1 MSAEEEKK
9 KCYPSKDKPWLK
21 YYKKEAVNAA
31 LPECTIWQ
39 YVYDNNKDNMKG
51 TALKYYG
58 NKVTYK
64 EFFENVDKAARAF
77 TALGVKR
84 QEIVTIVS
92 MHTPET
98 IYMIYGLNRIG
109 AVPNM
114 IYPTSDSKAVEREIR
129 AAKSSVFV
137 YLAVDGGFADKDALN
152 DLHII
157 RLDVSDSMPF
167 AMREFYRICKG
178 YKTSKDEYTFKKFM
192 ELGKNVELPEVE
204 YDAMNTAVIVHTGGT
219 TGVPKGVMLSDL
231 NLNVVAMQY
240 SQIGFDFK
248 KNDVFM
254 DIIPPFIGFG
264 ISVGVHLPLSLG
276 MEIKLCIDIEPSDV
290 VRELRRMKP
299 KHFVSGPVI
308 VSEIMKN
315 DMGDMS
321 YLSTFA
327 GGGESL
333 SVEQE
338 ERLNR
343 YLHKHG
349 FKGYY
354 AQAYGMTEL
363 AATVCTD
370 IPSAGRVGTVGI
382 PLPLVNIKVIKKSDN
397 ESDEKKDK
405 KIIEENGDELGVGEE
420 GEICISSPS
429 MMIDYYNNKEE
440 TDGVI
445 GVDCDGKR
453 WIHTGDIG
461 YVDSDGF
468 LWLKNREKRIYFT
481 KNLYKLM
488 PQEIENKLKEITDV
502 VECGVVVKSDVERE
516 NVAVAFVT
524 VKAGVDKTH
533 IENVLMEHAR
543 HNLIDYMVPEKIII
557 LDELPHTKGNKVDYQ
572 ELERRA
578 RELPDADEET
588 AVTKEESNSDNI
600 KEDTEK
606 ELPDAEK
613 IDENT
618 EKKLSDKGDK
628 KEDLEVKSKK
638 RKGGHKSGLNTIF
651 IATCIAVV
659 AIALATICSIY
670 KIPESD
676 SMESSEKYV
685 ADLLASGLA
694 IIGIAISVWAGLNIA
709 NAIEK
714 KEVEDIKSSVKGI
727 NEQFEKKKEDIEKA
741 KKDVEEI
748 TQNVVTMRNE
758 RRDVNWNTFL
768 LELLETSQDTVSRY
782 FYEQFSETPIEWE
795 NIIEMV
801 LLEQDFTQIYNNYG
815 ETSKVKNVLLDKAE
829 NCINRAS
836 RLLSTV
842 DTIKN
847 PMLEKLIR
855 IYLHYRI
862 TEFHFMNGYMVDKE
876 KSYDEFK
883 LAAKGFKESQKLL
896 KIDLPSKKDN
906 LDFYVQR
913 DNLEL
918 AIYFA
923 NSIGEACSKVT
934 HRSNIPKENT
944 EEFESFKEEV
954 NPYSEDA
961 IFYLNIAVK
970 LNEKLPQREV
980 YYRNLGCAY
989 ERKDRNNYEFG
1000 TNAENIISNY
1010 KKALKAV
1017 ISYEENKVKVENIYK
1032 TLLSY
1037 YHVWLNYTFKSINK
1051 ESNIFSDKESFEI
1064 FMGNL
1069 KMKKDTLNEHTT
1081 GYLYDFNHVSELSVL
1096 DNPRFSLN
1104 RSMYGFSLSWII
1116 VLLLVHKEEIENR
1129 FKGTIEEYLIEIHKC
1144 VLTLELM
1151 QMSDDYYKDLKNR
1164 YEILSAYCKEQEII

>member
-1 MSAEEEKK
+1 MNAEEVKK

-39 YVYDNNKDNMKG
+39 YVHDNNKDNMKG
-51 TALKYYG
+51 TALNYYG

-64 EFFENVDKAARAF
+64 EFFENVDKAAKAF

-92 MHTPET
+92 MHTPEA

-109 AVPNM
+109 AVANM
-114 IYPTSDSKAVEREIR
+114 IYPTSDAKAVEKELR
-129 AAKSSVFV
+129 ATKSGVLV
-137 YLAVDGGFADKDALN
+137 YLSIFEEAVSDRAALN

-157 RLDVSDSMPF
+157 RLDVSDSMPLV
-167 AMREFYRICKG
+167 MKKLCRLKSKYRILKG
-178 YKTSKDEYTFKKFM
+178 EYSFSKFLRM
-192 ELGKNVELPEVE
+192 GKNVELPEVK
-204 YDAMNTAVIVHTGGT
+204 YNADDTAVIVHTGGT
-219 TGVPKGVMLSDL
+219 TGVPKGVKLSNL
-231 NLNVVAMQY
+231 NLNVVALQY
-240 SQIGFDFK
+240 GKLGFDFK
-248 KNDVFM
+248 KKDVFM

-264 ISVGVHLPLSLG
+264 ISVGVHLPLSQG
-276 MEIKLCIDIEPSDV
+276 MEIKLCIDIEPENV
-290 VRELRRMKP
+290 VKELTKMKP

-349 FKGYY
+349 FKGNY
-354 AQAYGMTEL
+354 AQGYGMTEL

-397 ESDEKKDK
+397 ESDEKQDK
-405 KIIEENGDELGVGEE
+405 KIIEENSDEFGVGEE

-468 LWLKNREKRIYFT
+468 LWLMGRNKRIYVT
-481 KNLYKLM
+481 RKIYKPM

-502 VECGVVVKSDVERE
+502 VECGVVAIPDAEKD

-524 VKAGVDKTH
+524 VKAGADKTH
-533 IENVLMEHAR
+533 IENVLMEHVR

-572 ELERRA
+572 ELDRRA

-618 EKKLSDKGDK
+618 EKKLSDKNDK

-638 RKGGHKSGLNTIF
+638 QKGGHKSGLNTIF

-795 NIIEMV
+795 NLIEMV
-801 LLEQDFTQIYNNYG
+801 LLEQDFSQIYNNYG
-815 ETSKVKNVLLDKAE
+815 ETSKVKKVLLDKAE
-829 NCINRAS
+829 NGINRAS
-836 RLLSTV
+836 GLLKTLNSI
-842 DTIKN
+842 DN
-847 PMLEKLIR
+847 PTLERLIR

-896 KIDLPSKKDN
+896 KIDLPGKKDK
-906 LDFYVQR
+906 LDVYVQR
-913 DNLEL
+913 DNLEM

-934 HRSNIPKENT
+934 HRDDIPKRNAPNAEIKR
-944 EEFESFKEEV
+944 FRDEV
-954 NPYSEDA
+954 NPYSEEA

-980 YYRNLGCAY
+980 YFRNLGCAY
-989 ERKDRNNYEFG
+989 ERKDRNNDAFG
-1000 TNAENIISNY
+1000 ENAENIISNY
-1010 KKALKAV
+1010 RKALKAV
-1017 ISYEENKVKVENIYK
+1017 ISYEENKVRVENIYK

-1037 YHVWLNYTFKSINK
+1037 YHVWLNNFFKFGDK
-1051 ESNIFSDKESFEI
+1051 ESKIFSDLNSFESF
-1064 FMGNL
+1064 MDNL
-1069 KMKKDTLNEHTT
+1069 KNKTLEKHTIE
-1081 GYLYDFNHVSELSVL
+1081 YLYNFNHISELSVL
-1096 DNPRFSLN
+1096 DNPRFSQN
-1104 RSMYGFSLSWII
+1104 RSWYGFSLSWVIA
-1116 VLLLVHKEEIENR
+1116 LLLIHNKEIESK
-1129 FKGTIEEYLIEIHKC
+1129 FGTNIEEYLEEIHKC

-1164 YEILSAYCKEQEII
+1164 YEILSAYCKEH

>member
-1 MSAEEEKK
+1 MDEKEKK
-9 KCYPSKDKPWLK
+9 VSEADEKTKVYLSKDKPWLK
-21 YYKKEAVNAA
+21 YYKKEAINAA

-51 TALKYYG
+51 TALNYYG
-58 NKVTYK
+58 KKVTYR
-64 EFFENVDKAARAF
+64 EFFEKVDKAAKAF

-92 MHTPET
+92 MHTPEA
-98 IYMIYGLNRIG
+98 IYMIYALNRIG
-109 AVPNM
+109 AVANM
-114 IYPTSDSKAVEREIR
+114 IYPTSDANAVEREIR

-137 YLAVDGGFADKDALN
+137 YLAVDGDFADKNALN

-167 AMREFYRICKG
+167 AMKEFYRINKG

-192 ELGKNVELPEVE
+192 ELGKNIELPNGE
-204 YDAMNTAVIVHTGGT
+204 YDAMSTAVIVHTGGT

-264 ISVGVHLPLSLG
+264 ISIGLHLPLCSGLEVNLCMERESKKMVERLG
-276 MEIKLCIDIEPSDV
+276 KI
-290 VRELRRMKP
+290 KP
-299 KHFVSGPVI
+299 KHFVSGPPI
-308 VSEIMKN
+308 ISNLIENGI
-315 DMGDMS
+315 DDMS
-321 YLSTFA
+321 YFSTFA
-327 GGGESL
+327 GGGESF
-333 SVEQE
+333 SIEQE

-349 FKGYY
+349 FKGDY
-354 AQAYGMTEL
+354 AQGYGMTEL

-370 IPSAGRVGTVGI
+370 IPSASRVGTVGV
-382 PLPLVNIKVIKKSDN
+382 PLPLVNIKVID
-397 ESDEKKDK
+397 
-405 KIIEENGDELGVGEE
+405 ENGNKLALGEE
-420 GEICISSPS
+420 GQICISSPS
-429 MMIDYYNNKEE
+429 MMLRYYDNQEE
-440 TDGVI
+440 TDKIIKIDDNGE
-445 GVDCDGKR
+445 R

-461 YVDSDGF
+461 YVDNDGF
-468 LWLKNREKRIYFT
+468 LHLKGRIKRIYIARDDKQNVCKCF
-481 KNLYKLM
+481 M
-488 PQEIENKLKEITDV
+488 PEIENKLKEITDV
-502 VECGVVVKSDVERE
+502 VECGVVAVPVAEYDH
-516 NVAVAFVT
+516 VAVAFVA
-524 VKAGVDKTH
+524 VKEGVDKEQ
-533 IENVLMEHAR
+533 IEDVLMEHAR
-543 HNLIDYMVPEKIII
+543 KNLTEYMVPEKIII
-557 LDELPHTKGNKVDYQ
+557 LDELPHTKGNKVDYR
-572 ELERRA
+572 ELDRRA

-606 ELPDAEK
+606 ELPDAKK

-638 RKGGHKSGLNTIF
+638 QKGGRKSGLNTIF

-795 NIIEMV
+795 NLIEMV
-801 LLEQDFTQIYNNYG
+801 LLEQDFSQIYNNYG
-815 ETSKVKNVLLDKAE
+815 ETSKVKKVLLDKAE
-829 NCINRAS
+829 TGINRAS
-836 RLLSTV
+836 GLLKTLSSI
-842 DTIKN
+842 DN
-847 PMLEKLIR
+847 PTLERLIR

-896 KIDLPSKKDN
+896 KIDLPGKKDK
-906 LDFYVQR
+906 LDVYVQR

-934 HRSNIPKENT
+934 HRDDIPKRNAPK
-944 EEFESFKEEV
+944 EEIKRFRDEV
-954 NPYSEDA
+954 NPYSEEA

-980 YYRNLGCAY
+980 YFRNLGCAY
-989 ERKDRNNYEFG
+989 ERKDRNNDAFG
-1000 TNAENIISNY
+1000 ENAENIISNY
-1010 KKALKAV
+1010 RKALKAV
-1017 ISYEENKVKVENIYK
+1017 ISYEENKVRVENIYK
-1032 TLLSY
+1032 TLLAY
-1037 YHVWLNYTFKSINK
+1037 YHVWLNNSFKFEDK
-1051 ESNIFSDKESFEI
+1051 EFKVFSDLKSFESF
-1064 FMGNL
+1064 MDNL
-1069 KMKKDTLNEHTT
+1069 KNKTLEKHTIE
-1081 GYLYDFNHVSELSVL
+1081 YLYNFNHISELSVL

-1116 VLLLVHKEEIENR
+1116 ALLLIHNKEIESK
-1129 FKGTIEEYLIEIHKC
+1129 FGTNIEEYLKEIHKC

-1164 YEILSAYCKEQEII
+1164 YEILSAYCKEH